1 MHQLMHNKI
10 YKQQYLLYLNYK
22 ISLNIKLT
30 KYKTKMINKH
40 YLEHQMYYLIKLNI
54 NKKVNVTVVIKVFYL
69 FKMRLRN

>member
-22 ISLNIKLT
+22 ISLNIKLA

-40 YLEHQMYYLIKLNI
+40 YLERQMYYLIKLNI